1 MTLKNELERKFVQ
14 SKNMDGSKQYQ
25 MEQVRKKERSKRMMK
40 ERREDG
46 YLWLLITPSLT
57 LLLPPPIPSFPPPS
71 PLLIH
76 TTPKTTLPK
85 QPTTNPKPTQNNKV
99 YNPANC
105 ETVELLFECK
115 KIARVV
121 GGLARIKPQSG
132 TPVR

>member
-1 MTLKNELERKFVQ
+1 M
-14 SKNMDGSKQYQ
+14 
-25 MEQVRKKERSKRMMK
+25 
-40 ERREDG
+40 
-46 YLWLLITPSLT
+46 WLLIT
-57 LLLPPPIPSFPPPS
+57 LLLTPPPS
-71 PLLIH
+71 PSHPFFSPSFSLANPH
-76 TTPKTTLPK
+76 NPKTTHNQPK
-85 QPTTNPKPTQNNKV
+85 PTQKQPKPTQNNKV

>member
-1 MTLKNELERKFVQ
+1 M
-14 SKNMDGSKQYQ
+14 
-25 MEQVRKKERSKRMMK
+25 KRGGK
-40 ERREDG
+40 T
-46 YLWLLITPSLT
+46 ITVAIDHPVAHPP
-57 LLLPPPIPSFPPPS
+57 LLPPPIPSFPPPS

-76 TTPKTTLPK
+76 TTQNQPKNNPK
-85 QPTTNPKPTQNNKV
+85 QQV

>member
-1 MTLKNELERKFVQ
+1 MMTLKNELERKFVQ

-76 TTPKTTLPK
+76 TTQK
-85 QPTTNPKPTQNNKV
+85 QPKNNTQQQV